1 MEDNNKYRVVLD
13 TNQIV
18 GAGSRWIDPLLIVES
33 NKAIKIIKSVA
44 RDHTGLY
51 SGKIMGEYT
60 EKLIDL
66 GHPPQRVA
74 RYIGL
79 LLGAFEQVK
88 VTSKQCSPMPSDL
101 DDVIFLLCA
110 IDGTANLL
118 VSDDKHLLALKNDYT
133 SFKIMDQSEATAE
146 LSLL

>member
-1 MEDNNKYRVVLD
+1 MKTNDKYRVVLD

-18 GAGSRWIDPLLIVES
+18 GAGSRWIDPVLIVES
-33 NKAIKIIKSVA
+33 NKAIKLIKAVA
-44 RDHTGLY
+44 REHTGLY
-51 SGKIMGEYT
+51 SGKIMGEYI

-66 GHPPQRVA
+66 GHPPKRVE

-79 LLGAFEQVK
+79 LLGAFERVK
-88 VTSKQCSPMPSDL
+88 VTSKECSPMPSDL

-110 IDGTANLL
+110 IDGSANLL
-118 VSDDKHLLALKNDYT
+118 VSDDKHLLALKSDY
-133 SFKIMDQSEATAE
+133 SNFKIMNQGEATVE